1 MSNINLEF
9 FADTNGTVY
18 VQTEDGSC
26 RIVTERDRELIS
38 DVIKRISEIHPKTYD
53 ALMKQYAKSNRNKW
67 FQEFLAFQRFVR
79 CNWGNHDRSTQ
90 DVGATGVFH
99 YEHVSCPM
107 RGECPLENV
116 VCHPEI
122 DTNLSEREKEVLTL
136 IADGLQAQ
144 DIADRLCISI
154 NTVNRHRENI
164 KIKTGTRSVAELTT
178 WYYKNLHHE

>member
-18 VQTEDGSC
+18 VQTADGSC

-144 DIADRLCISI
+144 DIADRLYISI

-178 WYYKNLHHE
+178 WYYKNCTHE